1 MARKIMTEQKKK
13 KKSIKK
19 IILAI
24 FTIALLVFIGL
35 VIAGA
40 LHKGPLKGWFK
51 KKGNAPVE
59 VVILDEVKDYGYQI
73 SDRDSAYFK
82 EEFGKLKEIINAKE
96 FDESKYAE
104 YVARMFVNDLY
115 TMSTKV
121 NKYDVGGIEYY
132 HVDDLDDFTKS
143 VMDTL
148 YKTMLDDTY
157 GTREQKLPEVKSM
170 ETVSVTETTYKL
182 GSNPVKA
189 YQVKLKWTYVNDMGY
204 DSEGTVIVVQQ
215 NDSEKWAVVDYQ
227 NKL

>member
-1 MARKIMTEQKKK
+1 MARKVMTEQKKK
-13 KKSIKK
+13 KNIVKK
-19 IILAI
+19 VLTTI
-24 FTIALLVFIGL
+24 FTILLLVFIGL
-35 VIAGA
+35 LIAGA
-40 LHKGPLKGWFK
+40 FHKGPLKGWFK
-51 KKGNAPVE
+51 PKGNKPVE
-59 VVILDEVKDYGYQI
+59 IVILDEVKDYGYQI

-82 EEFGKLKEIINAKE
+82 EEFGKLKEIINAKD

-143 VMDTL
+143 VMETL

-170 ETVSVTETTYKL
+170 ETVSVNETTYKL
-182 GSNPVKA
+182 GSESVKA
-189 YQVKLKWTYVNDMGY
+189 YEVKLKWTYVNDMGY

-215 NDSEKWAVVDYQ
+215 NNSEKWAVVDYQ
-227 NKL
+227 PKL